1 MAAKTLFLVRALKR
15 VDFPTLGSPTIPIE
29 RLTGVSLRGIVGA
42 PCHDRPMPAYV
53 VTLLIGLFAGSA
65 IGYLLSALKSKDSVG
80 NQALLDDYKAQL
92 AAERAKT
99 ESAITLNAELLAV
112 KESVAQLS
120 TQSNEANRIRTEAEA
135 KLNTTILEMR
145 RASESIFDETKK
157 IAGALSN
164 SQSRGKFG
172 EAQLELLLQG
182 AGLREGHE
190 YTAQRSTTDS
200 DSSGIPD
207 ITVSMP
213 GGSLLFI
220 DSKFPFER
228 FLEAFGTED
237 QSQRDEYLQLHTK
250 DLMKHVES
258 LAKRGYHKSQGS
270 PDFVVLFVPFETL
283 LSEALRLDP
292 MFLEKAFKVG
302 VTVATPTS
310 MMALLRTIGYI
321 FTRNKLAEN
330 ADEIQ
335 KVASTFL
342 KNITLLHT
350 KIVAVGKAISSTS
363 KAYEDLVPTAEKTVL
378 APARRIHNLGVTGDK
393 DKLAIEYP
401 EAPGAVRD
409 LKSAELDTGDDY
421 IDAEEVDER

>member
-1 MAAKTLFLVRALKR
+1 
-15 VDFPTLGSPTIPIE
+15 
-29 RLTGVSLRGIVGA
+29 
-42 PCHDRPMPAYV
+42 MPAYV
-53 VTLLIGLFAGSA
+53 VTLLIGVAAGFA
-65 IGYLLSALKSKDSVG
+65 IGYLLSALKSKNSSG
-80 NQALLDDYKAQL
+80 NQILLDDYKAQL
-92 AAERAKT
+92 EAERGKT
-99 ESAITLNAELLAV
+99 EGAVKLNAELVAM
-112 KESVAQLS
+112 KESVKALAQ
-120 TQSNEANRIRTEAEA
+120 QANDANLTRTAAEA

-164 SQSRGKFG
+164 SQVRGKFG
-172 EAQLELLLQG
+172 EAQLELLLQQ

-190 YTAQRSTTDS
+190 YTSQRSTTDA

-207 ITVSMP
+207 VTVTMP
-213 GGSLLFI
+213 GGSYLFI
-220 DSKFPFER
+220 DSKFPFDR
-228 FLEAFGTED
+228 FLDAFGTED
-237 QSQRDEYLQLHTK
+237 QDQRDEFLTQHTK
-250 DLMKHVES
+250 DLLKHVEA

-283 LSEALRLDP
+283 LSEALRIDP

-350 KIVAVGKAISSTS
+350 KIVAVGKAISTTA

-393 DKLAIEYP
+393 DKLAIDYP
-401 EAPGAVRD
+401 EAPGALRD
-409 LKSAELDTGDDY
+409 LKNNELDGGDDY
-421 IDAEEVDER
+421 IDAEEVEQS

>member
-1 MAAKTLFLVRALKR
+1 M
-15 VDFPTLGSPTIPIE
+15 PTYI
-29 RLTGVSLRGIVGA
+29 
-42 PCHDRPMPAYV
+42 
-53 VTLLIGLFAGSA
+53 VTLLIGLLAGMA
-65 IGYLLSALKSKDSVG
+65 IGYLVSALKSG
-80 NQALLDDYKAQL
+80 NAAGDRALLDDYKAQL
-92 AAERAKT
+92 AAERGKT
-99 ESAITLNAELLAV
+99 ESAVKLNAELNAM
-112 KESVAQLS
+112 KESVQKLS

-135 KLNTTILEMR
+135 KLETTINEMR

-164 SQSRGKFG
+164 NQARGKFG
-172 EAQLELLLQG
+172 EAQLELLLQS
-182 AGLREGHE
+182 AGLRESHE
-190 YTAQRSTTDS
+190 YSRQRSTTDA

-207 ITVSMP
+207 ITVKMP
-213 GGSLLFI
+213 GGSSIFI
-220 DSKFPFER
+220 DSKFPFDR
-228 FLEAFGTED
+228 FVEAFGTDD
-237 QSQRDEYLQLHTK
+237 QAQRDELLTSHTK
-250 DLMKHVES
+250 DLLKHVEA
-258 LAKRGYHKSQGS
+258 LAKRGYHKSAGS

-283 LSEALRLDP
+283 LSEALRIDP
-292 MFLEKAFKVG
+292 NLLEKAFKVG

-350 KIVAVGKAISSTS
+350 KIVAVGKAITTTA

-378 APARRIHNLGVTGDK
+378 SPARRIHNLGVSGDK

-401 EAPGAVRD
+401 EAPASVRE
-409 LKSAELDTGDDY
+409 LKSNELGGDDDF
-421 IDAEEVDER
+421 IDAEEVDGEDR

>member
-1 MAAKTLFLVRALKR
+1 M
-15 VDFPTLGSPTIPIE
+15 
-29 RLTGVSLRGIVGA
+29 
-42 PCHDRPMPAYV
+42 
-53 VTLLIGLFAGSA
+53 TLLIGLFAGSA
-65 IGYLLSALKSKDSVG
+65 IGYLLSALKSKDSAG

-92 AAERAKT
+92 EAERRKT
-99 ESAITLNAELLAV
+99 ESAITLNAELVAV
-112 KESVAQLS
+112 KDSVSKLT

-164 SQSRGKFG
+164 SQTRGRFG

-213 GGSLLFI
+213 GGSQLFI

-237 QSQRDEYLQLHTK
+237 QSQRDEYLQLHAK
-250 DLMKHVES
+250 DLLKHVEA

-292 MFLEKAFKVG
+292 MFLEKAFKLG

-401 EAPGAVRD
+401 EAPGAVRE
-409 LKSAELDTGDDY
+409 LKSAELETGDDY

>member
-1 MAAKTLFLVRALKR
+1 M
-15 VDFPTLGSPTIPIE
+15 
-29 RLTGVSLRGIVGA
+29 
-42 PCHDRPMPAYV
+42 
-53 VTLLIGLFAGSA
+53 TLLIGLIAGSA
-65 IGYLLSALKSKDSVG
+65 IGYLLSSLKSKDSAG
-80 NQALLDDYKAQL
+80 AQALLDDYRVQL
-92 AAERAKT
+92 DAERKKT
-99 ESAITLNAELLAV
+99 ESAIALNAELVAV
-112 KESVAQLS
+112 KDSVSKLT

-164 SQSRGKFG
+164 SQTRGKFG

-190 YTAQRSTTDS
+190 YTAQRSTTDA

-207 ITVSMP
+207 VTVKMP
-213 GGSLLFI
+213 GGSQLFI

-228 FLEAFGTED
+228 FLEAFGTDD
-237 QSQRDEYLQLHTK
+237 QAERDQYLQQHTK
-250 DLMKHVES
+250 DLLKHVEA
-258 LAKRGYHKSQGS
+258 LAKRGYHKSEGS

-292 MFLEKAFKVG
+292 LLLEKAFKVG
-302 VTVATPTS
+302 VTIATPTS

-350 KIVAVGKAISSTS
+350 KIVAVGKAISQTS

-393 DKLAIEYP
+393 DKLAIAYP

-409 LKSAELDTGDDY
+409 LKNADLDGGNDDY
-421 IDAEEVDER
+421 IDAEEVDEQ

>member
-1 MAAKTLFLVRALKR
+1 M
-15 VDFPTLGSPTIPIE
+15 
-29 RLTGVSLRGIVGA
+29 
-42 PCHDRPMPAYV
+42 
-53 VTLLIGLFAGSA
+53 TLLIGLIAGSA
-65 IGYLLSALKSKDSVG
+65 IGYLLSALKSKDSAG
-80 NQALLDDYKAQL
+80 NQALLEDYKAQL
-92 AAERAKT
+92 EAERTKT
-99 ESAITLNAELLAV
+99 ESAIKLNAELMAV
-112 KESVAQLS
+112 KESVTKLTS
-120 TQSNEANRIRTEAEA
+120 QSNEANRIRTEAEA

-164 SQSRGKFG
+164 SQTRGKFG

-237 QSQRDEYLQLHTK
+237 QSQRDEYLQQHTK
-250 DLMKHVES
+250 DLMKHVEA

-302 VTVATPTS
+302 VTIATPTS

-350 KIVAVGKAISSTS
+350 KIVAVGKAISQTS

-409 LKSAELDTGDDY
+409 LKSAELEAGDDY

>member
-1 MAAKTLFLVRALKR
+1 M
-15 VDFPTLGSPTIPIE
+15 PTYI
-29 RLTGVSLRGIVGA
+29 
-42 PCHDRPMPAYV
+42 
-53 VTLLIGLFAGSA
+53 VTLLIGLLAGAA
-65 IGYLLSALKSKDSVG
+65 IGYLFSASKSG
-80 NQALLDDYKAQL
+80 NATADRALLDDYKTQL
-92 AAERAKT
+92 ADERGKT
-99 ESAITLNAELLAV
+99 ENAVKLTAELSAMKDTVL
-112 KESVAQLS
+112 KLS

-135 KLNTTILEMR
+135 KLETTINEMR

-164 SQSRGKFG
+164 TQTRGKFG
-172 EAQLELLLQG
+172 EAQLELLLQN

-190 YTAQRSTTDS
+190 YSSQRSTTDS

-207 ITVSMP
+207 VTVRMP
-213 GGSLLFI
+213 GGSSIFI
-220 DSKFPFER
+220 DSKFPFDR
-228 FLEAFGTED
+228 FIEAFD
-237 QSQRDEYLQLHTK
+237 PANQDNRDELLQQHTK
-250 DLMKHVES
+250 DLLKHVDALS
-258 LAKRGYHKSQGS
+258 KRGYHKSVGS

-283 LSEALRLDP
+283 LSEALRIDP
-292 MFLEKAFKVG
+292 NFLEKAFKVN

-321 FTRNKLAEN
+321 FSRNKLAEN

-350 KIVAVGKAISSTS
+350 KIVAVGKAITSTA

-378 APARRIHNLGVTGDK
+378 SPARRIHNLGVNGDK

-401 EAPGAVRD
+401 DAPASVRE
-409 LKSAELDTGDDY
+409 LKSDELGSDDDF
-421 IDAEEVDER
+421 IDAEEINE

>member
-1 MAAKTLFLVRALKR
+1 MTLV
-15 VDFPTLGSPTIPIE
+15 
-29 RLTGVSLRGIVGA
+29 
-42 PCHDRPMPAYV
+42 
-53 VTLLIGLFAGSA
+53 IGLIAGSL
-65 IGYLLSALKSKDSVG
+65 IGYLLSALKFKNSAG
-80 NQALLDDYKAQL
+80 NQVLLDDYKAQL
-92 AAERAKT
+92 EAERGKT
-99 ESAITLNAELLAV
+99 EGAIKLNAELNAV
-112 KESVAQLS
+112 KESVSKLA

-164 SQSRGKFG
+164 SQTRGKFG

-190 YTAQRSTTDS
+190 YTSQRSTTDS

-207 ITVSMP
+207 VTVNMP
-213 GGSLLFI
+213 GGSHLFI
-220 DSKFPFER
+220 DSKFPFDR
-228 FLEAFGTED
+228 FLDAFGTED
-237 QSQRDEYLQLHTK
+237 QSQRDEFLQQHTK
-250 DLMKHVES
+250 DLLKHVEA

-378 APARRIHNLGVTGDK
+378 APARRIHNLGVSGDK

-401 EAPGAVRD
+401 EAPGSVRE
-409 LKSAELDTGDDY
+409 LKSSEVESGDDY
-421 IDAEEVDER
+421 IDAEEVEG

>member
-1 MAAKTLFLVRALKR
+1 
-15 VDFPTLGSPTIPIE
+15 
-29 RLTGVSLRGIVGA
+29 
-42 PCHDRPMPAYV
+42 MPAYV
-53 VTLLIGLFAGSA
+53 VTLLIGLIAGAA
-65 IGYLLSALKSKDSVG
+65 IGFLFSSLKSKDSAG
-80 NQALLDDYKAQL
+80 NQALLDDYKVQL
-92 AAERAKT
+92 DAERKKT
-99 ESAITLNAELLAV
+99 ETAITLNAELVAV
-112 KESVAQLS
+112 KDSVSKLT

-164 SQSRGKFG
+164 SQTRGKFG

-190 YTAQRSTTDS
+190 YTAQRSTTDA

-207 ITVSMP
+207 VTVNMP
-213 GGSLLFI
+213 GGSQLFI

-228 FLEAFGTED
+228 FLEAFGTDD
-237 QSQRDEYLQLHTK
+237 QTERDQYLQQHTK
-250 DLMKHVES
+250 DLLKHVEA

-292 MFLEKAFKVG
+292 MLLEKSFKVG
-302 VTVATPTS
+302 VTIATPTS

-350 KIVAVGKAISSTS
+350 KIVAVGKAISQTS

-393 DKLAIEYP
+393 DKLAIKYP

-409 LKSAELDTGDDY
+409 LKNAELDGNDDY
-421 IDAEEVDER
+421 IDAEEVDE

>member
-1 MAAKTLFLVRALKR
+1 
-15 VDFPTLGSPTIPIE
+15 
-29 RLTGVSLRGIVGA
+29 
-42 PCHDRPMPAYV
+42 MPAYV
-53 VTLLIGLFAGSA
+53 VTLLIGLIAGA
-65 IGYLLSALKSKDSVG
+65 AVGYLLRAVKSGSAVADR
-80 NQALLDDYKAQL
+80 ALLDDYKAQL
-92 AAERAKT
+92 AAERGKT
-99 ESAITLNAELLAV
+99 ESAVKLNAELVAM
-112 KESVAQLS
+112 KDSVNKLS
-120 TQSNEANRIRTEAEA
+120 TQAAEANRIRTEAEA
-135 KLNTTILEMR
+135 KLETTINEMR

-164 SQSRGKFG
+164 NQVRGKFG

-190 YTAQRSTTDS
+190 YSRQRSTTDA

-207 ITVSMP
+207 ITVNMP
-213 GGSLLFI
+213 GGSSIFI
-220 DSKFPFER
+220 DSKFPFDR
-228 FLEAFGTED
+228 FLEAFGTD
-237 QSQRDEYLQLHTK
+237 VQSERDEFFKQHTD
-250 DLMKHVES
+250 DLLKHVQA
-258 LAKRGYHKSQGS
+258 LAKRGYHKSAGS

-283 LSEALRLDP
+283 LSEALRIDP
-292 MFLEKAFKVG
+292 NFLEKAFKVG

-310 MMALLRTIGYI
+310 MMALLRTIGFI

-350 KIVAVGKAISSTS
+350 KIVAVGKAITSTA

-378 APARRIHNLGVTGDK
+378 SPARRIHNLGVSGDK

-401 EAPGAVRD
+401 EAPGAVR
-409 LKSAELDTGDDY
+409 ELNNVELAADDDFIDVEEISDGD
-421 IDAEEVDER
+421 R

>member
-1 MAAKTLFLVRALKR
+1 
-15 VDFPTLGSPTIPIE
+15 
-29 RLTGVSLRGIVGA
+29 
-42 PCHDRPMPAYV
+42 MPAYV
-53 VTLLIGLFAGSA
+53 VTLLIGLIAGSA
-65 IGYLLSALKSKDSVG
+65 IGYLFRALKSKDSAG

-92 AAERAKT
+92 EAERTKT
-99 ESAITLNAELLAV
+99 ESAIKLNAELMAV
-112 KESVAQLS
+112 KESVTKLTS
-120 TQSNEANRIRTEAEA
+120 QSNEANRIRTEAEA

-145 RASESIFDETKK
+145 RASESIFDGTKK

-164 SQSRGKFG
+164 SQTRGKFG

-237 QSQRDEYLQLHTK
+237 QSQRDEYLQQHTK
-250 DLMKHVES
+250 DLMKHVEA

-302 VTVATPTS
+302 VTIATPTS

-350 KIVAVGKAISSTS
+350 KIVAVGKAISQTS

-409 LKSAELDTGDDY
+409 LKSAELEAGDDY

>member
-1 MAAKTLFLVRALKR
+1 M
-15 VDFPTLGSPTIPIE
+15 
-29 RLTGVSLRGIVGA
+29 
-42 PCHDRPMPAYV
+42 
-53 VTLLIGLFAGSA
+53 TLLIGLFAGSA
-65 IGYLLSALKSKDSVG
+65 IGYLLSALKSKDSAG

-321 FTRNKLAEN
+321 FTSNKLAEN

>member
-1 MAAKTLFLVRALKR
+1 
-15 VDFPTLGSPTIPIE
+15 
-29 RLTGVSLRGIVGA
+29 
-42 PCHDRPMPAYV
+42 MPAYL
-53 VTLLIGLFAGSA
+53 TPLLIGVFAGIT
-65 IGYLLSALKSKDSVG
+65 IGYLLSALKFKNSSGD
-80 NQALLDDYKAQL
+80 QALLKDYKAQL
-92 AAERAKT
+92 DAERGKT
-99 ESAITLNAELLAV
+99 EGAIKLNAELVAM
-112 KESVAQLS
+112 KESVNKLAQ
-120 TQSNEANRIRTEAEA
+120 QSNEANRIRTEAEA
-135 KLNTTILEMR
+135 KLNTTINEMR

-164 SQSRGKFG
+164 TQTRGKFG
-172 EAQLELLLQG
+172 EAQLELLLEG
-182 AGLREGHE
+182 AGLRQGHE
-190 YTAQRSTTDS
+190 YTSQRSTTDS
-200 DSSGIPD
+200 DSTGIPD
-207 ITVSMP
+207 VTVNMP

-220 DSKFPFER
+220 DSKFPFDR
-228 FLEAFGTED
+228 FLDAFATQD
-237 QSQRDEYLQLHTK
+237 QNERDEYLQQHTK
-250 DLMKHVES
+250 DLLKHVEA

-292 MFLEKAFKVG
+292 MLLEKAFKVG
-302 VTVATPTS
+302 VTIATPTS

-378 APARRIHNLGVTGDK
+378 APARRIHNLGVAGDK
-393 DKLAIEYP
+393 DKLAIAYP
-401 EAPGAVRD
+401 EAPGAVRE
-409 LKSAELDTGDDY
+409 LKSAELESGDDY
-421 IDAEEVDER
+421 IDAEEVDDAEKTKEVEL

>member
-1 MAAKTLFLVRALKR
+1 
-15 VDFPTLGSPTIPIE
+15 
-29 RLTGVSLRGIVGA
+29 
-42 PCHDRPMPAYV
+42 MPAYV
-53 VTLLIGLFAGSA
+53 VTLLIGLIAGSA
-65 IGYLLSALKSKDSVG
+65 IGYLFSSLKSKDSAG
-80 NQALLDDYKAQL
+80 NQALLDDYKVQL
-92 AAERAKT
+92 DAERKKT
-99 ESAITLNAELLAV
+99 ETAITINAELLAV
-112 KESVAQLS
+112 KDSVSKLT

-164 SQSRGKFG
+164 SQTRGKFG

-207 ITVSMP
+207 VTVNMP
-213 GGSLLFI
+213 GGSQLFI

-228 FLEAFGTED
+228 FLEAFGTDD
-237 QSQRDEYLQLHTK
+237 QTQRDQYLQQHTK
-250 DLMKHVES
+250 DLLKHVEA
-258 LAKRGYHKSQGS
+258 LAKRGYHKSEGS

-292 MFLEKAFKVG
+292 MLLEKAFKVG
-302 VTVATPTS
+302 VTIATPTS

-350 KIVAVGKAISSTS
+350 KIVAVGKAISQTS

-393 DKLAIEYP
+393 DKLAIAYP
-401 EAPGAVRD
+401 EAPGAVRE
-409 LKSAELDTGDDY
+409 LKNAELDGSDDY
-421 IDAEEVDER
+421 IDAEEVDEQ